1 MCLCA
6 RARARVCVRVRACV
20 RACVCVRA
28 RTGLAT
34 FVSVLVNLV
43 YKNCEC
49 VIRPD
54 VTQSMRLTDWR
65 KKSENSLTQLL
76 SDVRSVSLHFV
87 TQ

>member
-1 MCLCA
+1 M
-6 RARARVCVRVRACV
+6 RACVPACV
-20 RACVCVRA
+20 RACV

-34 FVSVLVNLV
+34 FESVLVNLV
-43 YKNCEC
+43 CKNCEC

>member
-1 MCLCA
+1 M
-6 RARARVCVRVRACV
+6 RACMC
-20 RACVCVRA
+20 ACVCVCVCAGARA

-34 FVSVLVNLV
+34 FVSLVNLV
-43 YKNCEC
+43 YNNCEC